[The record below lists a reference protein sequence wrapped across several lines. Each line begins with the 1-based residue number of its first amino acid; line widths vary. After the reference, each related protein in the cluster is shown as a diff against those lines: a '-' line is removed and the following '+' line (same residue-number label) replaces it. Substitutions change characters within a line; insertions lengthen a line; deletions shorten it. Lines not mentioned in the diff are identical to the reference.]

1 MDDGVRLRPD
11 PAKRKVK
18 AFYPFHTILCMP
30 QARSWSMLAA
40 TMKHVTLR
48 QLRVFAAA
56 ARHMNF
62 SRAAQ
67 ELHLSQPAVSTQIKE
82 FAALVGLPLFE
93 RIGRRNYLTPAG
105 AEMLQCA
112 RAVAQCLKEA
122 EDAIARLK
130 GVTGGRLDVAVIS
143 AGDYF
148 FPRVLAAFGAAHPGV
163 TFNLTVH
170 NREGLLRHLADNLTD
185 LAVMVRPP
193 RDMDIVAIP
202 FAPHPYVI
210 VAAPDH
216 PLAGVRQIPRVALN
230 RERFVQREQGSDT
243 WNSMREVFGRQF
255 PRLNIG
261 MQIHSTETIKQAV
274 VAGMGIAFLSAHT
287 IGLDLLAGNLVVL
300 DVQDFPAMLNW
311 YLVHNR
317 GKRLPPVAE
326 AFKEFLLREGAP
338 LIERLVHFEFAGATA
353 TRAERAPSARRQRP
367 GGRRGLPDATAAA
380 GQKKGR

>member
-1 MDDGVRLRPD
+1 
-11 PAKRKVK
+11 
-18 AFYPFHTILCMP
+18 
-30 QARSWSMLAA
+30 
-40 TMKHVTLR
+40 MKNVTLR

-62 SRAAQ
+62 SRAAE

-82 FAALVGLPLFE
+82 FASHVGLPLFE
-93 RIGRRNYLTPAG
+93 RIGRRTYLTPAG
-105 AEMLQCA
+105 EEILQCA
-112 RAVAQCLKEA
+112 SAISQRLKDADSALAQ
-122 EDAIARLK
+122 LK
-130 GVTGGRLDVAVIS
+130 GVTGGRLNVAVIS

-148 FPRVLAAFGAAHPGV
+148 FPRLLAHFGAGHPGV

-170 NREGLLRHLADNLTD
+170 NREQLLRHLADNLTD

-193 RDMDIVAIP
+193 ADMDVIALP

-216 PLAGVRQIPRVALN
+216 PLAGTRQIPRAVLN
-230 RERFVQREQGSDT
+230 REPFVQREQGSDT

-255 PRLNIG
+255 PKLHIA

-274 VAGMGIAFLSAHT
+274 AAGMGIAFLSAHT
-287 IGLDLLAGNLVVL
+287 IGLDLQAGNLVVL
-300 DVQDFPAMLNW
+300 DVQDFPARLHW

-317 GKRLPPVAE
+317 TKRLPPVAA

-338 LIERLVHFEFAGATA
+338 LIERLVRFGPSGPLPKLRAGGKA
-353 TRAERAPSARRQRP
+353 APGKGGR
-367 GGRRGLPDATAAA
+367 GRRG
-380 GQKKGR
+380 G